1 MLTLTTF
8 AELGIDQDIVD
19 SLASK
24 GIESAFPI
32 QEQTIPLGLPGQ
44 DIIGQAK
51 TGTGK
56 TFGFGIPVVQ
66 RLGLDP
72 EPVGL
77 DLRGVFV
84 GSEGTLGI
92 VTEAL
97 RGEAPGPP
105 SAVKRATFS
114 A

>member
-1 MLTLTTF
+1 MTTF

-51 TGTGK
+51 TGT
-56 TFGFGIPVVQ
+56 
-66 RLGLDP
+66 
-72 EPVGL
+72 
-77 DLRGVFV
+77 
-84 GSEGTLGI
+84 
-92 VTEAL
+92 
-97 RGEAPGPP
+97 
-105 SAVKRATFS
+105 
-114 A
+114 